1 MARGMWVVCLSLV
14 IYGAFGD
21 EELHD
26 TDWREGGKMSVAG
39 DQASCNGCVA
49 FAISGALEWYAANLT
64 NHLIPLS
71 VQYLIDCGIDE
82 YTGDV
87 ENGCAGGAINTEVDE
102 IMSTQYVPYA
112 EDYVWES
119 NFKDGRCD
127 QYHARE
133 KLLRNALAD
142 VWVFNYIPLSQTAHA
157 IRKALQSGPT
167 VHTLFTSEEAQSWNG
182 DKVQNDKGCASNP
195 LPHAMTFV
203 GWQQNNG
210 NPYFIA
216 RNSYGEKYGKHG
228 YVKYAD
234 SEINLSCAFQN
245 NAYSILVG
253 KRHELEYSLG
263 EGIKTFVGARQW
275 CQTQGSGWDLA
286 HIPTQMH
293 NLEVFDLFT
302 QQFGDEKKKDD
313 IYNYF
318 WIGLSMPSDKWV
330 WVSGD
335 AEAELRDI
343 TGTEAKYLRFKNDV
357 STAKFTVMDKVN
369 HGEHRIRG
377 TWTRKP
383 KAQTYRFVCSRYRSE
398 ACPRITQT
406 AIPNA
411 FSVTFFD
418 GKKETLEIN
427 NGTKA
432 KVCCMHGFKLKGK
445 PAQCKGGKWKKMP
458 ACKPVKGSKDKT
470 EKNKEFILP
479 TGDGCQ
485 LETIAKG
492 VGTKK

>member
-14 IYGAFGD
+14 IYGAFG
-21 EELHD
+21 EVELHD

-49 FAISGALEWYAANLT
+49 FAIAGALEWYAANLT

-82 YTGDV
+82 YTGEV
-87 ENGCAGGAINTEVDE
+87 ENGCSGGKVNTEIDT

-142 VWVFNYIPLSQTAHA
+142 VWVFDYIPLSQTAHA

-167 VHTLFTSEEAQSWNG
+167 INILWISAKAQNWEGNN
-182 DKVQNDKGCASNP
+182 VENDSDCKSNP
-195 LPHAMTFV
+195 LSHAMTFV
-203 GWQQNNG
+203 GWQNNNG

-216 RNSYGEKYGKHG
+216 RNSDGEKYGKHG

-245 NAYSILVG
+245 NAYSMRVG
-253 KRHELEYSLG
+253 ARHELEYRLG
-263 EGIKTFVGARQW
+263 EGIKTFVRARQW

-293 NLEVFDLFT
+293 NLEVYDLFT
-302 QQFGDEKKKDD
+302 QQFGDEEKNDD
-313 IYNYF
+313 TFNYF

-330 WVSGD
+330 WVNGD
-335 AEAELRDI
+335 AEAELHDI
-343 TGTEAKYLRFKNDV
+343 TGTEAKYFKFKNKDITPRF
-357 STAKFTVMDKVN
+357 SVMDKVRRAN
-369 HGEHRIRG
+369 RRSRG
-377 TWTRKP
+377 FWTKKP

-398 ACPRITQT
+398 DCPRITQT
-406 AIPNA
+406 EIPNA
-411 FSVTFFD
+411 FSVTFYD
-418 GKKETLEIN
+418 GKTKTLDIV

-432 KVCCMHGFKLKGK
+432 KVCCMKGFRPKGK
-445 PAQCKGGKWKKMP
+445 PAQCKGGFWTELP
-458 ACKPVKGSKDKT
+458 ACKPVKHSST
-470 EKNKEFILP
+470 SIETNEEFILP
-479 TGDGCQ
+479 IGDRCQ
-485 LETIAKG
+485 RMI
-492 VGTKK
+492 